1 MNGIKTYIISN
12 KDRRPDRYA
21 DVVRQFSNKSEFDV
35 QMTQCIFLDD
45 NRRYGL
51 WLSMMNCIAD
61 AKKNA
66 YEKCI
71 LVEDDAYFT
80 DYYNE
85 NTFLQYVNYCESAG
99 YDILNGGIYGTSN
112 PIRNTDKEG
121 LWDITWCWATHFIVV
136 YNKCYDKLLNYKFE
150 LHADVADGVLNKL
163 GLKRAVMYPFMV
175 LQKDYGYTDITFHT
189 VGHMAEM
196 LRDTNKVF
204 EDRLNKTL

>member
-1 MNGIKTYIISN
+1 MGIKTYIISN

-21 DVVRQFSNKSEFDV
+21 DVTEQFSNRSEFDV
-35 QMTQCIFLDD
+35 QVTQCVFLDD

-61 AKKNA
+61 AKENG
-66 YEKCI
+66 YDKCI

-85 NTFLQYVNYCESAG
+85 NTFLKCVNYCENNG
-99 YDILNGGIYGTSN
+99 YDILHGGIYGTSN
-112 PIRNTDKEG
+112 PIRNTDLPD
-121 LWDITWCWATHFIVV
+121 LWDISWCWSTHFIVI
-136 YNKCYDKLLNYKFE
+136 YKDCYDQLLSYNFD
-150 LHADVADGVLNKL
+150 LVHDVEDGVLNKL
-163 GLKRAVMYPFMV
+163 HLKRAVMYPFMV
-175 LQKDYGYTDITFHT
+175 IQKEYGYTDITFHT

-204 EDRLNKTL
+204 EVSQRTYTK